1 MTEAAPPPASPPA
14 SPPDPPTASPPDPP
28 TASPPDPLAI
38 IRSRSY
44 VVLLVLGAIIGV
56 PVAVFAY
63 FFLDAVAKL
72 QNEIYTNL
80 PNSVGFHGE
89 PLWWPLPW
97 LALSGI
103 LVALAIRYLPGTG
116 GHEPSE
122 GFKSGGPVPPV
133 ELFGI
138 VAAAFATLSLGVVL
152 GPEAPL
158 IAIGSG
164 LGVLAVHLFK
174 RDAPPMAVVVIGVAG
189 SFAAIATLLGSPLV
203 GAFLLMEMAG
213 LGGPMMELV
222 LIPGLLSAGV
232 GALIFVG
239 LDNLTGFGTFSLN
252 IGPLPHVGSPT
263 GTEFLWA
270 IVIGVAA
277 ALAATA
283 IFRFASLLRPLV
295 QRRRMLLTPLAGLG
309 VGGLAIAFAAGTT
322 HSSSEVL
329 FSGQTALPT
338 LVQQAAGYTLGALL
352 LLVVCKGLAYAIS
365 LSAFRGGPIFPSMFI
380 GAAGGIAFSHAG
392 GLPMIAGAA
401 MGVGAMVAGA
411 LRMPMTAVL
420 LPSLLFLSDAV
431 ALMPVV
437 IVAVVVSYVVA
448 IWIKPADAPKE
459 SATAPVPAAAPSG

>member
-1 MTEAAPPPASPPA
+1 MTEAAT
-14 SPPDPPTASPPDPP
+14 PPDPSPVAPSDPT
-28 TASPPDPLAI
+28 AI

-44 VVLLVLGAIIGV
+44 VVLLLLGAVIGA
-56 PVAVFAY
+56 PVAVVAY

-72 QNEIYTNL
+72 QNEIFTTL
-80 PNSVGFHGE
+80 PNQAGFHGE

-97 LALSGI
+97 LTLSGL
-103 LVALAIRYLPGTG
+103 LVALAIRSLPGTG

-122 GFKSGGPVPPV
+122 GFKAGGPVAPKD
-133 ELFGI
+133 LFGI
-138 VAAAFATLSLGVVL
+138 IAAAFATLSLGAVL

-164 LGVLAVHLFK
+164 LGVLAIHLFK

-222 LIPGLLSAGV
+222 LLPGLLAAGV

-252 IGPLPHVGSPT
+252 IGPVPHVGSPT
-263 GTEFLWA
+263 GSEFLWA
-270 IVIGVAA
+270 IVIGLGA
-277 ALAATA
+277 ALAAA
-283 IFRFASLLRPLV
+283 VIFRFAALLRPLV
-295 QRRRMLLTPLAGLG
+295 QRRRILLTPLAGLA
-309 VGGLAIAFAAGTT
+309 VGGLAVAYAAGTT
-322 HSSSEVL
+322 HSSSDVL

-338 LVQQAAGYTLGALL
+338 LVQQAAGYTVGALL
-352 LLVVCKGLAYAIS
+352 LLMLCKGLAYAIS
-365 LSAFRGGPIFPSMFI
+365 LSGFRGGPIFPSMFI
-380 GAAGGIAFSHAG
+380 GAAGGIALSHVG

-411 LRMPMTAVL
+411 LRMPLTAVL

-431 ALMPVV
+431 DLMPVV

-448 IWIKPADAPKE
+448 IWLQPAPAAETSP
-459 SATAPVPAAAPSG
+459 TAPAPTPAPGG

>member
-1 MTEAAPPPASPPA
+1 MTAASDTPETGPAPA
-14 SPPDPPTASPPDPP
+14 A
-28 TASPPDPLAI
+28 DPLAVI
-38 IRSRSY
+38 KSRGY
-44 VVLLVLGAIIGV
+44 VVLLLLGALIGV
-56 PVAVFAY
+56 PIAAVAY
-63 FFLDAVAKL
+63 FFLDAVSKV
-72 QNEIYTNL
+72 QTEIFSDL
-80 PNSVGFHGE
+80 PNSLGFHGE

-97 LALSGI
+97 VTLSGL

-122 GFKSGGPVPPV
+122 GFKSGGPVQPM

-164 LGVLAVHLFK
+164 LGVLAMHLFK

-213 LGGPMMELV
+213 LSGPTMELV
-222 LIPGLLSAGV
+222 LVPGLLSAGV

-239 LDNLTGFGTFSLN
+239 LDNLTGFGTFSLSV
-252 IGPLPHVGSPT
+252 GPLPHVGSPT

-270 IVIGVAA
+270 LVIGVAS
-277 ALAATA
+277 ALAAGG
-283 IFRFASLLRPLV
+283 IFRFAAALRLFV
-295 QRRRMLLTPLAGLG
+295 QRRRVLLTPLAGLA
-309 VGGLAIAFAAGTT
+309 VGGLAVAFAAGTT
-322 HSSSEVL
+322 HGSSFVL
-329 FSGQTALPT
+329 FSGQTAMSVLI
-338 LVQQAAGYTLGALL
+338 QQAAGWSVGALV

-365 LSAFRGGPIFPSMFI
+365 LSGFRGGPIFPSMFI
-380 GAAGGIAFSHAG
+380 GAAGGMALSHVG
-392 GLPMIAGAA
+392 GLPMIAGVA

-411 LRMPMTAVL
+411 LKMPMTAVL

-448 IWIKPADAPKE
+448 IWIAPAPAPAE
-459 SATAPVPAAAPSG
+459 SATAPTANAGAAAGAASA